1 MFAIKELSINIEKKN
16 ITKTFN
22 QWVGLGYR
30 LNQNHYLDHPV
41 LLDNYSSGTC
51 YYREEKK

>member
-22 QWVGLGYR
+22 QCVGLGYR
-30 LNQNHYLDHPV
+30 LDHK
-41 LLDNYSSGTC
+41 LLFGPPSIYILSNYVKWFNRSM
-51 YYREEKK
+51 